1 MLKFLSKWIVLRKHF
16 DIINKK
22 LQVAER
28 KIESD
33 NRIITTLQKAKNVYK
48 NILLK
53 MKFKDLDK
61 PFVTIIDEK
70 KKKNKKIYR
79 INK

>member
-16 DIINKK
+16 DIINRK

-33 NRIITTLQKAKNVYK
+33 NKIIIKLQKAKKLYRD
-48 NILLK
+48 ILVN
-53 MKFKDLDK
+53 MNMKDLEK

>member
-16 DIINKK
+16 DIINRK
-22 LQVAER
+22 LQIAEQQ
-28 KIESD
+28 IQND
-33 NRIITTLQKAKNVYK
+33 NKLIIKLQKAKKLYRD
-48 NILLK
+48 ILVN
-53 MKFKDLDK
+53 MNMKDLEK

>member
-16 DIINKK
+16 DIINRK
-22 LQVAER
+22 LQIAER

-33 NRIITTLQKAKNVYK
+33 NKIITTLQKAKNVYK

>member
-16 DIINKK
+16 DIINRK

-28 KIESD
+28 KIEND
-33 NRIITTLQKAKNVYK
+33 NKIITTLQKAKNVYK

>member
-16 DIINKK
+16 DIINRK
-22 LQVAER
+22 LQIAER

>member
-33 NRIITTLQKAKNVYK
+33 NKIITTLQKAKNVYK